1 MIITLKTT
9 TTHEE
14 CEHIMDVIRQHGL
27 EVELAQRGNARELR
41 LTGDIN
47 RLDFSVI
54 SFHPHVEDMKRIKSS
69 YKLASREFHP
79 EDTVVEVVGLRIGGG
94 DLAVMA
100 GPCSI
105 ESREQID
112 VIAQA
117 VSAAG
122 ATILRGGAFKPRTSP
137 YSFQGLGE
145 LGLKLMKDAGAAN
158 GMPIV
163 TEVMCT
169 EDFDLVEAYTDILQI
184 GARNMQNFSLL
195 KRAGRSKKPV
205 LLKRGMSST
214 IEDLLMSAEY
224 ILANGNPNVILCE
237 RGIRT
242 FEPHMRNTLDLSVV
256 TAIKT
261 LSHLPIIVDPSHATG
276 RRDMVG
282 PLSKAAVA
290 VGADGLMI
298 EVHHEPEK
306 ALSDGP
312 QSLRPR
318 EFEILMHQLN
328 QIHNLCRL
336 QNQIY
341 SDKPIVI
348 EVKGLNNKKADD
360 KVGLRHAN
368 IG

>member
-1 MIITLKTT
+1 MIITLRTT

-14 CEHIMDVIRQHGL
+14 CEHIMDIIRQHGL
-27 EVELAQRGNARELR
+27 EVELTTRGQQSVLR
-41 LTGDIN
+41 LTGDVN

-54 SFHPHVEDMKRIKSS
+54 SLHPHVEDIKRIKTP

-79 EDTVVEVVGLRIGGG
+79 EDTVVEVGGLRIGGG
-94 DLAVMA
+94 DLTVIA

-112 VIAQA
+112 IIAKA
-117 VSAAG
+117 VRDAG

-145 LGLKLMKDAGAAN
+145 LGLKLLKDAGAAN
-158 GMPIV
+158 GMPVI

-184 GARNMQNFSLL
+184 GARNMQNFALL
-195 KRAGRSKKPV
+195 KRAGRSRKPV

-256 TAIKT
+256 AAIKS
-261 LSHLPIIVDPSHATG
+261 LSHLPIIIDPSHATG
-276 RRDMVG
+276 RREMVA

-318 EFEILMHQLN
+318 EFEILMHQLG
-328 QIHNLCRL
+328 QLHNLCRL

-341 SDKPIVI
+341 SEAEDEKL
-348 EVKGLNNKKADD
+348 EKNAEEM
-360 KVGLRHAN
+360 VGLRHAR